1 MSDKVVR
8 SLKKLFKKIEDTLDE
23 TIKREQMISLGNF
36 TANLIRKRTR
46 LGYGVDRQFGVKQ
59 KLKPLSPRYVSARK
73 KFKDLSNA
81 TTPKKSN
88 LTLTGQMLDSVKII
102 KAENGSIKIGPT
114 GNRTDNSFSNLQ
126 IALFNQN
133 KGRTFNRVSQLEGQQ
148 VLREFRRSFGDLLKK
163 RKLIT

>member
-1 MSDKVVR
+1 
-8 SLKKLFKKIEDTLDE
+8 
-23 TIKREQMISLGNF
+23 
-36 TANLIRKRTR
+36 
-46 LGYGVDRQFGVKQ
+46 
-59 KLKPLSPRYVSARK
+59 
-73 KFKDLSNA
+73 
-81 TTPKKSN
+81 
-88 LTLTGQMLDSVKII
+88 MLDSVTII

-114 GNRTDNSFSNLQ
+114 GNRTDTSFSNLQ